1 MELVIA
7 SANAHKIEEI
17 SLLLPA
23 SISLLSAKE
32 VGITEDIPETADT
45 LEGNAILKAEYIYD
59 RTGKNCFADDTGLEV
74 NALNG
79 APGVHSARYA
89 TDGHDHEANI
99 DLLLKNLADKTDRTA
114 QFRTVIALI
123 LDGEQHLFDG
133 IVHGEILTERAGTEG
148 FGYDAVF
155 KADGKDVSFAQMGL
169 NEKNEISHRG
179 RATTKL
185 IEFLCRQ

>member
-1 MELVIA
+1 MKLVIA

-17 SLLLPA
+17 TLLLPA

-45 LEGNAILKAEYIYD
+45 LEGNAILKAKYIYD
-59 RTGKNCFADDTGLEV
+59 RTSKNCFADDTGLEV
-74 NALNG
+74 NALDG

-99 DLLLKNLADKTDRTA
+99 DLLLKNLATKKDRSA

-123 LDGEQHLFDG
+123 LDGQIHMFEG
-133 IVHGEILTERAGTEG
+133 IVHGEILLERAGNEG
-148 FGYDAVF
+148 FGYDAIF
-155 KADGKDVSFAQMGL
+155 KADGRKVSFAQMGL
-169 NEKNEISHRG
+169 IEKNEISHRG
-179 RATTKL
+179 RATAKL
-185 IEFLCRQ
+185 IEFLCRK

>member
-123 LDGEQHLFDG
+123 LDGEQHLFEG